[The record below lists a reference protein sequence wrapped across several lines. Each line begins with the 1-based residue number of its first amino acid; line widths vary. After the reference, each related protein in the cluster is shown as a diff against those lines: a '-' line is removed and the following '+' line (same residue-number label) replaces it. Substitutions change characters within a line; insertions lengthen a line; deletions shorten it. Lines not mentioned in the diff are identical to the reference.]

1 VCYSRNSALILNT
14 FPNLKMPPA
23 HEKLASLTRQLAT
36 RWFRNTQQQITF
48 KSSRHYSASSGPPPT
63 GYEAFANP
71 VKTHIPSPQEA
82 ASISRR
88 NVILAGTLFAAAG
101 YGYYTSL
108 VNKKAELSS
117 TGEDS
122 TLKPPTEQHLL
133 NWSGT
138 HEVNVSKYYQPESVA
153 ELETIVK
160 HAHDTGEKLRCVG
173 SGLSPNA
180 LAFQERGMV
189 SLALMDKILS
199 IDPKQG
205 TVTVQAGARVQ
216 EVADKMRPHG
226 LTLQNYASIREQT
239 IGGFT
244 QVSAHG
250 TGATIPP
257 VDDGV
262 IALKVVTPALGTIE
276 LSKERDPELFY
287 MARVGLGCLGVV
299 AEVTMQCVPAYR
311 LEEQTF
317 VTTTAEV
324 KAKHAS
330 WLRENKH
337 LRYMWIPS
345 TDAVVVVQCNEEGSA
360 AGKKAAV
367 EAAARRK
374 KENEYTS
381 SSDQVEPM
389 CTLAVSKGV
398 VPADEAAS
406 LSATQLRDALL
417 AVAPLDS
424 NWVAAVNKAEAEVWR
439 RSAGTRS
446 GWSDEILGFDCGGQQ
461 WVLEVAF
468 PCGTLDSPNLLD
480 LQYMDELQALIKKH
494 DIAAP
499 APIEQRWTASS
510 ASPMSPAS
518 STKGSKHSDKDL
530 QESKNKE
537 IFSWVGIIMYLP
549 EDDLEKRKEVTAAFK
564 QYGSLVEKHLL
575 AKYGAVEHWAKIEV
589 PYLKKGDGSNAV
601 VDVATVKAM
610 KARLAKRYPLEEFNA
625 ARKRLDPKN
634 ILGND
639 LVDTLLTLDS

>member
-1 VCYSRNSALILNT
+1 
-14 FPNLKMPPA
+14 MPPA
-23 HEKLASLTRQLAT
+23 HEKLASFTRQLAT
-36 RWFRNTQQQITF
+36 LWSQNAQQQTTRQCRRQF
-48 KSSRHYSASSGPPPT
+48 SASSGPPPS

-71 VKTHIPSPQEA
+71 VKTHIPSAQEA

-88 NVILAGTLFAAAG
+88 NAVVAGTLFAAAG
-101 YGYYTSL
+101 AGYYTSL
-108 VNKKAELSS
+108 ANKNSDLSS
-117 TGEDS
+117 S
-122 TLKPPTEQHLL
+122 TVSYSTIKPPTEQHLI

-153 ELETIVK
+153 ELEAIVK
-160 HAHDTGEKLRCVG
+160 HAQDSGQKLRCVG

-180 LAFQERGMV
+180 LAFEEQGMV

-199 IDPKQG
+199 IDSKQDL
-205 TVTVQAGARVQ
+205 VTVQAGARVQ
-216 EVADKMRPHG
+216 EVADKLRPHG

-250 TGATIPP
+250 TGASIPP

-262 IALKVVTPALGTIE
+262 VALKLVTPALGTIE

-317 VTTTAEV
+317 VTTGAEV
-324 KAKHAS
+324 KAKHAT

-345 TDAVVVVQCNEEGSA
+345 TDAVVVVQCNEEKSEAAKKSA
-360 AGKKAAV
+360 LD
-367 EAAARRK
+367 AAARRK
-374 KENEYTS
+374 KESEYKTIS
-381 SSDQVEPM
+381 EQVEPM
-389 CTLAVSKGV
+389 RTLAVTKGA

-417 AVAPLDS
+417 AVAPLNS
-424 NWVAAVNKAEAEVWR
+424 KWVASVNAAEAEVWK

-468 PCGTLDSPNLLD
+468 PCGTLNFPNSND
-480 LQYMDELQALIKKH
+480 IKYMEELQALIKKH
-494 DIAAP
+494 NIPAP

-510 ASPMSPAS
+510 ASLMSPAY
-518 STKGSKHSDKDL
+518 
-530 QESKNKE
+530 KE
-537 IFSWVGIIMYLP
+537 ENSQNEEFFSWVGIIMYLP
-549 EDDLEKRKEVTAAFK
+549 EDDLEKRKEVTTAFK

-575 AKYGAVEHWAKIEV
+575 NKYGAVEHWAKIEV
-589 PYLKKGDGSNAV
+589 PFLKDDDGKTV
-601 VDVATVKAM
+601 VDKKTVAAM
-610 KARLAKRYPLEEFNA
+610 KARLGKIYPLEKFNA
-625 ARKRLDPKN
+625 ARKKLDPKN

-639 LVDTLLTLDS
+639 LVDTLLT

>member
-1 VCYSRNSALILNT
+1 
-14 FPNLKMPPA
+14 MPPA
-23 HEKLASLTRQLAT
+23 QEKLASISRQLAA
-36 RWFRNTQQQITF
+36 RWLRQQTTQQFRRQ
-48 KSSRHYSASSGPPPT
+48 YSASSGPPPT

-71 VKTHIPSPQEA
+71 IKTHIPSTQEA
-82 ASISRR
+82 AAISRR
-88 NVILAGTLFAAAG
+88 NAIVAGTLFAAAG
-101 YGYYTSL
+101 AGYYTSL
-108 VNKKAELSS
+108 VNKKSDLS
-117 TGEDS
+117 TAQNDI
-122 TLKPPTEQHLL
+122 LKPPTEQHLI

-138 HEVNVSKYYQPESVA
+138 HEVNVSKYYEPESLL
-153 ELETIVK
+153 ELETIVE
-160 HAHDTGEKLRCVG
+160 HAQDAGQKLRCIG

-180 LAFQERGMV
+180 LAFEERGMV

-199 IDPKQG
+199 IDSKQSR
-205 TVTVQAGARVQ
+205 VTVQAGARVQ
-216 EVADKMRPHG
+216 EVADKLRPHG

-239 IGGFT
+239 VGGFT

-250 TGATIPP
+250 TGAAIPP

-262 IALKVVTPALGTIE
+262 VALKLVTPASGTIE

-317 VTTTAEV
+317 VTTGAEV
-324 KAKHAS
+324 KANHAS
-330 WLRENKH
+330 WLRDNTH

-345 TDAVVVVQCNEEGSA
+345 TDEVVVVQCNEEGSE
-360 AGKKAAV
+360 AGKKAGM

-374 KENEYTS
+374 KENKEKEYSTIS
-381 SSDQVEPM
+381 EQVEPM
-389 CTLAVSKGV
+389 RTLAVSNGAV
-398 VPADEAAS
+398 SPDEAAS
-406 LSATQLRDALL
+406 LSTSQLRDALL

-424 NWVAAVNKAEAEVWR
+424 NWVAAVNAAEAEVWK

-468 PCGTLDSPNLLD
+468 PCGRLESPNLAD
-480 LQYMDELQALIKKH
+480 VNYIAELQALIKQH
-494 DIAAP
+494 NVAAP

-510 ASPMSPAS
+510 ASPMSPAYS
-518 STKGSKHSDKDL
+518 SNSSS
-530 QESKNKE
+530 EE

-549 EDDLEKRKEVTAAFK
+549 EEDLEKRKEVTAAFK
-564 QYGSLVEKHLL
+564 QYKSLVEKHLL
-575 AKYGAVEHWAKIEV
+575 EKYEAVEHWAKIEV
-589 PYLKKGDGSNAV
+589 PHLQDGRNR
-601 VDVATVKAM
+601 DERTVAAM
-610 KARLAKRYPLEEFNA
+610 KARLGKRYPLEEFNA

-639 LVDTLLTLDS
+639 LVDSLLT

>member
-1 VCYSRNSALILNT
+1 
-14 FPNLKMPPA
+14 M
-23 HEKLASLTRQLAT
+23 
-36 RWFRNTQQQITF
+36 
-48 KSSRHYSASSGPPPT
+48 
-63 GYEAFANP
+63 
-71 VKTHIPSPQEA
+71 
-82 ASISRR
+82 
-88 NVILAGTLFAAAG
+88 AGTLFAAAG
-101 YGYYTSL
+101 AGYYTSL
-108 VNKKAELSS
+108 VNKKSDLSS
-117 TGEDS
+117 NQEEN
-122 TLKPPTEQHLL
+122 LKPPTEQHLI

-138 HEVNVSKYYQPESVA
+138 HEVNVEKYYQPESLN

-160 HAHDTGEKLRCVG
+160 HAHESGQKLRCVG

-180 LAFQERGMV
+180 LAFEERGMV

-199 IDPKQG
+199 IDSKQG

-216 EVADKMRPHG
+216 EVADKLRPHG

-250 TGATIPP
+250 TGAAIPP

-262 IALKVVTPALGTIE
+262 VAFKIVTPAQGTID
-276 LSKERDPELFY
+276 LSKERHPELFY

-317 VTTTAEV
+317 VTTGAEV
-324 KAKHAS
+324 KANHAT
-330 WLRENKH
+330 WLCENKH

-345 TDAVVVVQCNEEGSA
+345 TDAVVVVQCNEEGSE
-360 AGKKAAV
+360 AGKRAAV
-367 EAAARRK
+367 EAAVKRK
-374 KENEYTS
+374 KQGQEYTTHF
-381 SSDQVEPM
+381 DQVEPM
-389 CTLAVSKGV
+389 RTLAISKGA

-424 NWVAAVNKAEAEVWR
+424 KWISAVNQVEAEVWK

-468 PCGTLDSPNLLD
+468 PCGTLDSPNFND
-480 LQYMDELQALIKKH
+480 IKYMEELQALIKKH
-494 DIAAP
+494 NIAAP

-510 ASPMSPAS
+510 SSPMSPAHS
-518 STKGSKHSDKDL
+518 ILLPHRADSTEKREEEG
-530 QESKNKE
+530 KE

-549 EDDLEKRKEVTAAFK
+549 EDDLEKRKEVTTAFK

-575 AKYGAVEHWAKIEV
+575 GKYGAVEHWAKIEV
-589 PYLKKGDGSNAV
+589 PYLKDEETEVDGKT
-601 VDVATVKAM
+601 VAAM
-610 KARLAKRYPLEEFNA
+610 KARLGKKYPLAEFNA

-639 LVDTLLTLDS
+639 LIDTLLTT

>member
-1 VCYSRNSALILNT
+1 
-14 FPNLKMPPA
+14 MPPA
-23 HEKLASLTRQLAT
+23 HEKLASISRHLAA
-36 RWFRNTQQQITF
+36 RWLRHAQQQTTQQCRRQ
-48 KSSRHYSASSGPPPT
+48 YSASSGPPPT

-71 VKTHIPSPQEA
+71 VKTHIPSTQEA

-88 NVILAGTLFAAAG
+88 NAIVAGTLFVAAG
-101 YGYYTSL
+101 AGYYTSL
-108 VNKKAELSS
+108 VNKKSDLS
-117 TGEDS
+117 TTQQDI
-122 TLKPPTEQHLL
+122 LKPPTEQHLI

-138 HEVNVSKYYQPESVA
+138 HEVNVSKYYQPESLV

-160 HAHDTGEKLRCVG
+160 HAQDVGQKLRCVG

-180 LAFQERGMV
+180 LAFEQQGMV
-189 SLALMDKILS
+189 SLALMDKILF
-199 IDPKQG
+199 IDSKQG

-216 EVADKMRPHG
+216 EVADILRPHG
-226 LTLQNYASIREQT
+226 LTLQDYASIREQT

-250 TGATIPP
+250 TGAAIPP
-257 VDDGV
+257 VDDSV
-262 IALKVVTPALGTIE
+262 VALKLVTPALGTIE

-299 AEVTMQCVPAYR
+299 VEVTMQCVPAYR

-317 VTTTAEV
+317 VTTGAEV
-324 KAKHAS
+324 KANHAT
-330 WLRENKH
+330 WLRDNKH

-345 TDAVVVVQCNEEGSA
+345 TDAVVVVQCNEEGSE

-374 KENEYTS
+374 KGKEYSTLFE
-381 SSDQVEPM
+381 QVEPM
-389 CTLAVSKGV
+389 RTLAVSKGAV
-398 VPADEAAS
+398 SPDEAAS

-424 NWVAAVNKAEAEVWR
+424 NWVAAVNAAEAEVWK

-468 PCGTLDSPNLLD
+468 PCGILDSPNLVD
-480 LQYMDELQALIKKH
+480 IKYMDELQALIIKH
-494 DIAAP
+494 NIPAP
-499 APIEQRWTASS
+499 APIEQRWTSSS
-510 ASPMSPAS
+510 ASPMSPAYS
-518 STKGSKHSDKDL
+518 SSSSSSKSNSGGSGSSPGSNNL
-530 QESKNKE
+530 ETSSKE
-537 IFSWVGIIMYLP
+537 IHSWVGIIMYLP
-549 EDDLEKRKEVTAAFK
+549 EEDLEKRKEVTAAFK
-564 QYGSLVEKHLL
+564 KYGALVEKHLL
-575 AKYGAVEHWAKIEV
+575 GKYGAVEHWAKIEV
-589 PYLKKGDGSNAV
+589 PYLGDGKSQ
-601 VDVATVKAM
+601 DEEIVATM
-610 KARLAKRYPLEEFNA
+610 KARLGKKYPLEKFNA

-639 LVDTLLTLDS
+639 LVDTLLT

>member
-1 VCYSRNSALILNT
+1 
-14 FPNLKMPPA
+14 MPPA
-23 HEKLASLTRQLAT
+23 HEKLASISRQLAA
-36 RWFRNTQQQITF
+36 RWLRQQTTQQFCRQ
-48 KSSRHYSASSGPPPT
+48 YSASSGPPPT

-71 VKTHIPSPQEA
+71 VKTHIPSAQEA

-88 NVILAGTLFAAAG
+88 NAILAGTLFAAAG
-101 YGYYTSL
+101 AGYYTSL
-108 VNKKAELSS
+108 VNKKSDLS
-117 TGEDS
+117 TAQDDI
-122 TLKPPTEQHLL
+122 LKLPTEQHLI

-138 HEVNVSKYYQPESVA
+138 HEVNVTKYYQPESLV
-153 ELETIVK
+153 ELETIVQ
-160 HAHDTGEKLRCVG
+160 HAHNSGQKLRCVG

-180 LAFQERGMV
+180 LAFEERGMV
-189 SLALMDKILS
+189 SLALMDEILS
-199 IDPKQG
+199 IDSKQG

-216 EVADKMRPHG
+216 DVADKLRPHG

-250 TGATIPP
+250 TGAAIPP

-262 IALKVVTPALGTIE
+262 VALKVVTPALGTIE

-317 VTTTAEV
+317 VTTGAEI
-324 KAKHAS
+324 KTKHAT

-337 LRYMWIPS
+337 LRYMWIPN
-345 TDAVVVVQCNEEGSA
+345 TDAVVVVQCNEEGSE
-360 AGKKAAV
+360 AGKKAGM
-367 EAAARRK
+367 EAAAKRK
-374 KENEYTS
+374 KEKQYSTVL
-381 SSDQVEPM
+381 DQVEPM
-389 CTLAVSKGV
+389 RTLAVTKGAV
-398 VPADEAAS
+398 SPDEAAS

-417 AVAPLDS
+417 AVAPLNS
-424 NWVAAVNKAEAEVWR
+424 NWVAAVNAAEAEVWK

-468 PCGTLDSPNLLD
+468 PCGSFDSPNLAD
-480 LQYMDELQALIKKH
+480 IHYMEELQALIKEH
-494 DIAAP
+494 NIAAP

-510 ASPMSPAS
+510 ASPMSPAYGSGSS
-518 STKGSKHSDKDL
+518 STSSSTSSGGSGSSPGSNHLETTS
-530 QESKNKE
+530 KE
-537 IFSWVGIIMYLP
+537 IHSWVGIIMYLP
-549 EDDLEKRKEVTAAFK
+549 EEDLEKRKEVTKAFK
-564 QYGSLVEKHLL
+564 QYGALVEKHLL
-575 AKYGAVEHWAKIEV
+575 GKYGAVEHWAKIEV
-589 PYLKKGDGSNAV
+589 PYLHDGKSPDKNT
-601 VDVATVKAM
+601 VAAM
-610 KARLAKRYPLEEFNA
+610 KARLGKKYPLKEFNA

-639 LVDTLLTLDS
+639 LVDTLLT